1 MELSNIFESEHEEN
15 WRIVFAQY
23 TELYRQSPSID
34 VAMHFAFFCWYLL
47 WQWDE
52 ISFPGE
58 TLSPYEKGTVDTR
71 NGISKSKLLFDLDV
85 TTKHLLTSP
94 DNTPVKYLIV
104 LCLMKKIYPYFF
116 KEDTFSEVKRQKV
129 VASISQKPL
138 DDVGTKA
145 IYNYLR
151 TKNATNILPA
161 ERIAVRTIFPTNSLT
176 NPILLG
182 FLLKMCLS
190 TAQPFTFFF
199 IRKYLFTCTV
209 QGGIKMDCPPVHI
222 RIGRQNCSPI
232 LVSKPSAKE

>member
-1 MELSNIFESEHEEN
+1 MELSNIFESGHEEN

-161 ERIAVRTIFPTNSLT
+161 ERIAVRTIFPPNSL
-176 NPILLG
+176 IQ
-182 FLLKMCLS
+182 S
-190 TAQPFTFFF
+190 YFTW
-199 IRKYLFTCTV
+199 LF
-209 QGGIKMDCPPVHI
+209 D
-222 RIGRQNCSPI
+222 
-232 LVSKPSAKE
+232 